1 MDLAQFLQKG
11 LHAPS
16 CCSAITVKTFFFRTS
31 IDRSISYCVQ
41 DVCRACE
48 ACVAPFAFE
57 IRFSS
62 PARVIFLALQ
72 RRVVGKVLN
81 SADKKELEE
90 RRVVYICIFCVSSFD
105 PLALP
110 ILCSPPAESVS
121 DSRSIRDV
129 ATDAEECR
137 FCCRYEGFNWNPRRR
152 RDSSLIFFCCCT
164 FHFPKPR
171 LRWKLEQLGKL
182 RCKNKIVRE
191 SARHS

>member
-1 MDLAQFLQKG
+1 MLLCNYYKD
-11 LHAPS
+11 
-16 CCSAITVKTFFFRTS
+16 FFFHTS

-72 RRVVGKVLN
+72 RRLVGKVLN

-90 RRVVYICIFCVSSFD
+90 RRVVYIYFFCVSSFD

-110 ILCSPPAESVS
+110 FLCSPPAESVS
-121 DSRSIRDV
+121 DSRSIR
-129 ATDAEECR
+129 
-137 FCCRYEGFNWNPRRR
+137 
-152 RDSSLIFFCCCT
+152 
-164 FHFPKPR
+164 
-171 LRWKLEQLGKL
+171 
-182 RCKNKIVRE
+182 VRE
-191 SARHS
+191 MWHPMRRSVGFVVGKKDSIEIPGAGEILH